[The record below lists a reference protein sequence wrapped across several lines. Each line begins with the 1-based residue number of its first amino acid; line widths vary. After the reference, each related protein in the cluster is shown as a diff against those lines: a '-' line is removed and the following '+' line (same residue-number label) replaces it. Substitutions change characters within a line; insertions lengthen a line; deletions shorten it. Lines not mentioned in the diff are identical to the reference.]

1 MSVPATG
8 GGGGERLEWQRGW
21 GGPRWKWT
29 ACLLSTPCLLSAL
42 QLILWYEALWLVGAA
57 APLGPTSSLP
67 QSFLLKCLEQMR
79 KVQADSTV
87 LQERLVSE
95 RRGGEEGT
103 WMLGEGQWRK
113 EEGIATGSE
122 EGERAEGRGREW

>member
-1 MSVPATG
+1 MKLIGECPGHWGWG
-8 GGGGERLEWQRGW
+8 GRLEGQRGW
-21 GGPRWKWT
+21 RGPRWKWT
-29 ACLLSTPCLLSAL
+29 ACLLSTLCLLSAL
-42 QLILWYEALWLVGAA
+42 QLILWYEALWLVRAA

-95 RRGGEEGT
+95 KR
-103 WMLGEGQWRK
+103 
-113 EEGIATGSE
+113 
-122 EGERAEGRGREW
+122 